1 MTQILTRFILN
12 LRPGTRNVRSVG
24 FLPCPLT
31 QGTRLKLSCL
41 NSSDQISSTLSGVL
55 VDYIKS
61 SERTVFWDDDLGGNV
76 DPFKGIDG
84 GFFAAD
90 WDTKVCLSNSLFSFS

>member
-24 FLPCPLT
+24 FLPCPQT
-31 QGTRLKLSCL
+31 QGAQLEPSCL

-55 VDYIKS
+55 VDYTKS

-76 DPFKGIDG
+76 DPFKGVDG

-90 WDTKVCLSNSLFSFS
+90 WDTKVCLPNPPVSCS

>member
-1 MTQILTRFILN
+1 MTQILTRFVLN

-31 QGTRLKLSCL
+31 QGTWLELSCL

-55 VDYIKS
+55 AEYSKS
-61 SERTVFWDDDLGGNV
+61 TERTVFWDEDLGTNV
-76 DPFKGIDG
+76 DPFKVDG

-90 WDTKVCLSNSLFSFS
+90 WDTKVCLSLPLLSCS

>member
-1 MTQILTRFILN
+1 MTQILTRFVLN

-31 QGTRLKLSCL
+31 QGTWLKLSCL
-41 NSSDQISSTLSGVL
+41 SSSDQISSTLSGVL
-55 VDYIKS
+55 AEYSKS
-61 SERTVFWDDDLGGNV
+61 SERTVFWDEDLGANA
-76 DPFKGIDG
+76 DPFKGVDG

-90 WDTKVCLSNSLFSFS
+90 WDTKVCLSVSLLSSS